1 MADRL
6 TALDASFLHL
16 EDASSHMHVAGV
28 SIFDGKPPGYDEL
41 LAHIESRLSLVPR
54 FRQKLRQVPLNQGRP
69 VWVDD
74 PHFNLRYHVRA
85 TALPPPG
92 SEQQLKN
99 LASRVFAQQLDRTKP
114 LWELWLVEGMG
125 RKDGVTPPADA
136 HDDNGDVSAAG
147 GERPRFALLSKTHHA
162 LVDGVAGV
170 DITAVLFDTAPDPEA
185 PPASESA
192 WVPRPEPT
200 SMQLLGDAL
209 IERAIQ
215 PAEIARSARAA
226 FRAPRRLVSKGIDSL
241 SAMGA
246 LARTGLGAPASPLN
260 VDIGPHRRFDWVRTD
275 LGEIKQIKNA
285 LGGTVNDVVVAV
297 VTGALRD
304 FLKQRGEMVDALTLK
319 AMVPVS
325 VRREEE
331 YGMTGNRVAAMMAPL
346 PVYEPDPI
354 ERHRIVSEALG
365 ELKQSG
371 QAVGAEMLTQLS
383 GFAPPTV
390 LAQAGRLQARQRFF
404 NLVVTNVPGPQIPLY
419 VLGRELVD
427 VFPLAPLARRQA
439 LCIAIMS
446 YNGKLNFGL
455 LSDYDAMP
463 DLYLVAQ
470 GIRDA
475 IDELRAA
482 AGLGRRR
489 GRRAARRR
497 APVATRANGA
507 GGDGTSAGE
516 S

>member
-1 MADRL
+1 MSDRL

-16 EDASSHMHVAGV
+16 EDGSSHMHVAGV
-28 SIFDGKPPGYDEL
+28 SIFQGEVPSYDDL
-41 LAHIESRLSLVPR
+41 LAHIEERLTLVPR
-54 FRQKLRQVPLNQGRP
+54 FRQKLRFVPLSQGRP

-92 SEQQLKN
+92 SEEQLKN

-114 LWELWLVEGMG
+114 LWEIWLVEGLG
-125 RKDGVTPPADA
+125 PADGA
-136 HDDNGDVSAAG
+136 SPRGENGEGQLDDPP
-147 GERPRFALLSKTHHA
+147 PRFALLSKTHHA

-170 DITAVLFDTAPDPEA
+170 DITAVLFDTAPDPET
-185 PPASESA
+185 PPGSGST

-215 PAEIARSARAA
+215 PAEIIRSARSA

-241 SAMGA
+241 AAVGV
-246 LARTGLGAPASPLN
+246 LARTGLGAPPTPLN
-260 VDIGPHRRFDWVRTD
+260 VEIGPHRRFDWVRTD
-275 LGEIKQIKNA
+275 LNEIKEIKNA

-297 VTGALRD
+297 VTGALRE
-304 FLKQRGEMVDALTLK
+304 FLKQRGEQVDALTMK

-325 VRREEE
+325 VRRDEE
-331 YGMTGNRVAAMMAPL
+331 YGMIGNRVAAMMAPL
-346 PVYEPDPI
+346 PIYEADPV
-354 ERHRIVSEALG
+354 ERLRIVSAALG
-365 ELKQSG
+365 DLKQSG

-383 GFAPPTV
+383 GFAPQTV

-404 NLVVTNVPGPQIPLY
+404 NLVITNVPGPQIPLY
-419 VLGRELVD
+419 VLGRKLED
-427 VFPLAPLARRQA
+427 VFPLAPLAQRQA

-455 LSDYDAMP
+455 LADYDAMG

-470 GIRDA
+470 GIRDS

-482 AGLGRRR
+482 AGLTKRKGRRP
-489 GRRAARRR
+489 ARRR
-497 APVATRANGA
+497 PAVTSPANGSN
-507 GGDGTSAGE
+507 GSSGE
-516 S
+516 SEKPSDRV